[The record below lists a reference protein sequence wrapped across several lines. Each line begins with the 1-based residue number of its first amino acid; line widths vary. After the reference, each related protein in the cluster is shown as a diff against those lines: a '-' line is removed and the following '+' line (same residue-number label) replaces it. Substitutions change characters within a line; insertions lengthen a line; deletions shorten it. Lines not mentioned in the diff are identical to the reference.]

1 MGFSGADR
9 VTRKLLARVLSVHG
23 DWQLTRL
30 TTLSRPQTRVA
41 LPTLGAAGPYVT
53 LQLFVP

>member
-41 LPTLGAAGPYVT
+41 VPTLGAA
-53 LQLFVP
+53 

>member
-23 DWQLTRL
+23 DWQLT
-30 TTLSRPQTRVA
+30 LSRPQTRVA
-41 LPTLGAAGPYVT
+41 VPTLGAA
-53 LQLFVP
+53 